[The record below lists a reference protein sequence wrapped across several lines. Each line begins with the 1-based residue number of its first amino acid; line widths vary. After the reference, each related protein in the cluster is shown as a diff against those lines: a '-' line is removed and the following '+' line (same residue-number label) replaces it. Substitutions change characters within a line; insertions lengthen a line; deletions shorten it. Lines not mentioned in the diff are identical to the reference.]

1 MAPHSKKGAK
11 LRALI
16 GFLDESGISDR
27 PTVRKTWAPRGKTPL
42 IKSAGGWKVRSITG
56 SIICTPL
63 GKKPKLYLR
72 IASGTVRHPEFIRF
86 LKHLR
91 HHVHRRLILLVDRL
105 SVHKSKAVQKFAR
118 SQQRWLSLEWFPAYA
133 PELNP
138 VEYLWSASKRKDF
151 ANTCSKTMPEL
162 DGRIHKSV
170 RRIRRKPN
178 ILAGFLKA
186 SKLFK

>member
-1 MAPHSKKGAK
+1 M
-11 LRALI
+11 
-16 GFLDESGISDR
+16 GFLDESGVSDR

-56 SIICTPL
+56 SIICTPS

-72 IASGTVRHPEFIRF
+72 ITSGTIRHPEFIRF

-91 HHVHRRLILLVDRL
+91 RHVHKPLILLVDRL
-105 SVHKSKAVQKFAR
+105 SVHKAKAVHKFVR
-118 SQQRWLSLEWFPAYA
+118 SQRHWLSLEWFPAYA

-151 ANTCSKTMPEL
+151 ANACSKTISEL
-162 DGRIHKSV
+162 KGRIHRSA
-170 RRIRRKPN
+170 RRIRRKRN
-178 ILAGFLKA
+178 ILTGFLKA